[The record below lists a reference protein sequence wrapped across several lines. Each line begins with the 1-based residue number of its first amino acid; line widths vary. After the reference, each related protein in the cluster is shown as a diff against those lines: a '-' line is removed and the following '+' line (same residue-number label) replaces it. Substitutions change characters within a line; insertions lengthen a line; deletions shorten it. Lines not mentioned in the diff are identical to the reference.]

1 LPQRLI
7 VTSQIALTLAIFAIA
22 IGLFL
27 WDRWPVDIVATLCL
41 LALTLSGLLTVPE
54 ALAGFGNSAVVS
66 IGAIFVVSGA
76 ISRTGLADRMG
87 NVFVR
92 FGGASEARLV
102 VVVMIGVCA
111 LSAFMYNAPAT
122 AVLLPAV
129 MVTARRS
136 GVSPSRLLIP
146 LCSGALLGGTMTLIG
161 AAPNLVVSQA
171 LETAGLPPFRVFDFL
186 PMGML
191 ISTGG
196 ILFMVLVGRRLLP
209 DRDPVWGNG
218 RAERPEELVALYN
231 LRERWHRVRISD
243 SSRLNNLSLTDACL
257 SCEFGIIVL
266 GLERAGRIYGT
277 IRSDERLTAGDVLLL
292 QGHDHDVA
300 AAATD
305 WGAEYLHDE
314 QPAWALSDLAVAE
327 ATLAPRSNLE
337 GKTIAEIQFRQRY
350 SLEVLGIWRG
360 DRAFRSHLAGVRL
373 QIGDAILLQG
383 PGRPL
388 DQLRRDP
395 DFLVLTGDVATG
407 RRSSK
412 GPLALAIIAVCL
424 GLVILGVFSIAIG
437 ALLAAALMVVTG
449 CLLPQEVYRDVDWR
463 VLIMLGGTL
472 ALGAAM
478 QKTGA
483 APWLAQNL
491 IEPVASL
498 GTVPLM
504 AALFL
509 TSSLLSIATSN
520 VAAAVLMSPLALNVA
535 ARLHYQPRALLMIV
549 LLGVSTAFVTPFAH
563 QANLI
568 VMGPGNYRFMDYVKV
583 GALLS
588 LLVFAITVVALPF
601 VWPLV

>member
-1 LPQRLI
+1 
-7 VTSQIALTLAIFAIA
+7 VTPQIAFTLAIFVAA

-27 WDRWPVDIVATLCL
+27 WDRWPVDVVATLCL

-54 ALAGFGNSAVVS
+54 ALAGFSNTAVVS

-87 NVFVR
+87 GVFLR
-92 FGGASEARLV
+92 FGGGSEARLV
-102 VVVMIGVCA
+102 LVVMLGVCA

-122 AVLLPAV
+122 AVLMPAV
-129 MVTARRS
+129 MVTARRA

-146 LCSGALLGGTMTLIG
+146 LCFGALLGGTMTLIG

-186 PMGML
+186 PMGL
-191 ISTGG
+191 LVSLAG
-196 ILFMVLVGRRLLP
+196 ILYMVLIGRRLLP
-209 DRDPVWGNG
+209 DRDAVWGNG

-231 LRERWHRVRISD
+231 LRERWHRVRIVA
-243 SSRLNNLSLTDACL
+243 SSRLNNLTLTEACL
-257 SCEFGIIVL
+257 DCEFGIVVL
-266 GLERAGRIYGT
+266 GMERAGRIYGT
-277 IRSDERLTAGDVLLL
+277 IRSNERLVAGDVLLL
-292 QGHDHDVA
+292 QGHDHDVVSA
-300 AAATD
+300 AAA
-305 WGAEYLHDE
+305 WGADYLPAA
-314 QPAWALSDLAVAE
+314 QPSWALPDQAVAE
-327 ATLAPRSNLE
+327 TTLAPRSSLE

-350 SLEVLGIWRG
+350 SVEVLGIWRG
-360 DRAFRSHLAGVRL
+360 DRAYRSHLADVRL

-383 PGRPL
+383 PGRHI
-388 DQLRRDP
+388 DRLRRDP
-395 DFLVLTGDVATG
+395 DFLVLTGELATG
-407 RRSSK
+407 RRYSK

-424 GLVILGVFSIAIG
+424 GLVIFGVLSIAIG

-449 CLLPQEVYRDVDWR
+449 CLLAQEVYRDVEWR
-463 VLIMLGGTL
+463 VLVMLGGTI

-483 APWLAQNL
+483 APWLAQTL

-504 AALFL
+504 AALFI

-520 VAAAVLMSPLALNVA
+520 VAAAVLMSPLAINVA
-535 ARLHYQPRALLMIV
+535 MRLHYQPRALIMVV

-563 QANLI
+563 QANLV
-568 VMGPGNYRFMDYVKV
+568 VMGPGNYRFIDYVKV

-588 LLVFAITVVALPF
+588 LVVFAITIIALPL
-601 VWPLV
+601 VWPLT